1 MSAVSMFK
9 GMWVALVTPF
19 KGGAIDEPA
28 LRALTRHLLA
38 GGADGLVPVGSTGEA
53 STMNEAERT
62 RVLEIVL
69 EEAGGKVPVMPG
81 TGTNCTETTV
91 ALTRAARAA
100 GAQAALVV
108 TPYYNKPTPEGQ
120 IAHFEAVARVGL
132 PILMYNIP
140 GRTGVNMTV
149 ETMLAL
155 GRLPEICGVK
165 ESSGSLDPVSELVA
179 GAASR
184 GLDFV
189 VMSGD
194 DPLAL
199 PSVSVGATGVIS
211 VVGNVVPRETRE
223 ILTHFAAGRNPQ
235 AARAHARILPL
246 IRALFLETNPAPC
259 KALLSHLGMMTP
271 EVRLPLV
278 PVRPATATRLVEV
291 WNQLGLTAPA
301 AAGVGS

>member
-1 MSAVSMFK
+1 
-9 GMWVALVTPF
+9 
-19 KGGAIDEPA
+19 
-28 LRALTRHLLA
+28 
-38 GGADGLVPVGSTGEA
+38 
-53 STMNEAERT
+53 
-62 RVLEIVL
+62 
-69 EEAGGKVPVMPG
+69 MPG

-91 ALTRAARAA
+91 ALTRAARQA

-120 IAHFEAVARVGL
+120 VAHFEAAARVGL

-149 ETMLAL
+149 ETMLTL

-165 ESSGSLDPVSELVA
+165 ESSGSLDTVSELVA
-179 GAASR
+179 GAAAR
-184 GLDFV
+184 GLDFA

-199 PSVSVGATGVIS
+199 PSVAVGATGLIS

-223 ILTHFAAGRNPQ
+223 ILVHHAAGRPAE

-246 IRALFLETNPAPC
+246 IRALFLETNPAPA
-259 KALLSHLGMMTP
+259 KALLAQLGMMHN
-271 EVRLPLV
+271 ELRLPLV
-278 PVRPATATRLVEV
+278 PVRPATEAKLRET
-291 WNQLGLTAPA
+291 WQKLGLPAPA
-301 AAGVGS
+301 AAGVGP

>member
-1 MSAVSMFK
+1 MSASSMFK

-19 KGGAIDEPA
+19 QAGALDEPA
-28 LRALTRHLLA
+28 LRRVTRHVLA

-53 STMNEAERT
+53 ATMNDRERL
-62 RVLEIVL
+62 RVLEVVL
-69 EEAGGKVPVMPG
+69 EEAAGRVPVMPG

-91 ALTRAARAA
+91 ALTRAAKSA

-120 IAHFEAVARVGL
+120 IAHFEAAAKVGL

-149 ETMLAL
+149 ETMLTL

-165 ESSGSLDPVSELVA
+165 ESSGSLDTVSELVA
-179 GAASR
+179 GAAAR
-184 GLDFV
+184 RLDFV

-199 PSVSVGATGVIS
+199 PSMAVGATGLIS
-211 VVGNVVPRETRE
+211 VVGNVAPRETWE
-223 ILTHFAAGRNPQ
+223 ILTHFSAGRNAE

-246 IRALFLETNPAPC
+246 IRALFLETNPAPA
-259 KALLSHLGMMTP
+259 KALLADLGMMHN
-271 EVRLPLV
+271 ELRLPLV
-278 PVRPATATRLVEV
+278 PVRPATAAKVRET
-291 WNQLGLTAPA
+291 WHQLGLTAPA
-301 AAGVGS
+301 AEVAR